1 MLATIGSDALK
12 NGTGDV
18 VLMMFAGIVGYLFV
32 KLGYSA
38 AALVLGLVLGIMCE
52 ENLRRAYQIGA
63 GSWNEAIFTKPIAMV
78 LLLVCAA
85 MLLFPIIKPLLSK
98 KKADK

>member
-1 MLATIGSDALK
+1 M
-12 NGTGDV
+12 V
-18 VLMMFAGIVGYLFV
+18 
-32 KLGYSA
+32 
-38 AALVLGLVLGIMCE
+38 CE

-85 MLLFPIIKPLLSK
+85 MLLFPVVKPLFALESKGLLTVVQGRNKKELVCQLTERGKIAVDTHDAYHK
-98 KKADK
+98 KKAE